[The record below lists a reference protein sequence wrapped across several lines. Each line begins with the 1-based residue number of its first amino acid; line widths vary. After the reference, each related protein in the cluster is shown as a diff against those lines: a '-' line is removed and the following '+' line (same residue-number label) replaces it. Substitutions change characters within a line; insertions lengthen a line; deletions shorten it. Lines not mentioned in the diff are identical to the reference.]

1 MKKKVF
7 LVLILVFFYSNIS
20 AQLRNIRQ
28 EIDIVTVTDINYF
41 FNTTK
46 GTVSNGA
53 KLNAQNLKT
62 LTTNVQSSVYC
73 YSNTVNTYGDEPVN
87 LFTDMNTLAQV
98 DNLVTLKNNIEI
110 VIIKIDNASQLN
122 ASINLAL
129 LSNFKKLKYIYIV
142 SSITISSNEI
152 ANMIT
157 NYDEKYSVFYKID
170 KGDNQ

>member
-1 MKKKVF
+1 MIEFRVNSEISYSRSKAY
-7 LVLILVFFYSNIS
+7 LI
-20 AQLRNIRQ
+20 
-28 EIDIVTVTDINYF
+28 
-41 FNTTK
+41 
-46 GTVSNGA
+46 
-53 KLNAQNLKT
+53 
-62 LTTNVQSSVYC
+62 
-73 YSNTVNTYGDEPVN
+73 
-87 LFTDMNTLAQV
+87 
-98 DNLVTLKNNIEI
+98 IEI

>member
-1 MKKKVF
+1 
-7 LVLILVFFYSNIS
+7 
-20 AQLRNIRQ
+20 
-28 EIDIVTVTDINYF
+28 
-41 FNTTK
+41 
-46 GTVSNGA
+46 
-53 KLNAQNLKT
+53 
-62 LTTNVQSSVYC
+62 
-73 YSNTVNTYGDEPVN
+73 
-87 LFTDMNTLAQV
+87 LAQV

-122 ASINLAL
+122 LSINLAL

-152 ANMIT
+152 AKMIT